1 MGVVAVYALNDEFKS
16 VLRESKNGMV
26 TGFSY
31 VLAKTVLVLPMF
43 FIFAIFALGIPAFA
57 IQDNEP
63 QGFGPQIILFAAV
76 MFVFE
81 SVAEALSVWFEDPI
95 IGMLQ
100 FMNFWF
106 GAFLFGGFLIAPD
119 DMYWPFRLFYYI
131 MPYGAYARSTA
142 YEIFSYATFAPCD
155 PATNQLSAIC
165 IPETDGLK
173 VLEALSNV
181 FPLLSSSDNFI
192 PDLVA
197 ILAIGVFY
205 KVLYVVGVLY
215 KSTLVTKIHEK

>member
-16 VLRESKNGMV
+16 VLRECKNGMV

-31 VLAKTVLVLPMF
+31 VLAKTVLVLPIF
-43 FIFAIFALGIPAFA
+43 FIFAIFALGIPAFV
-57 IQDNEP
+57 IQDNGP
-63 QGFGPQIILFAAV
+63 KGFGAQIIIFAAI

-95 IGMLQ
+95 LGMLQ

-106 GAFLFGGFLIAPD
+106 GAFLFGGFLIPPE

-142 YEIFSYATFAPCD
+142 YQIFSHTTFEACD
-155 PATNQLSAIC
+155 PATNQFSAIC
-165 IPETDGLK
+165 IPETDGVK
-173 VLEALSNV
+173 VLDALSKV
-181 FPLLSSSDNFI
+181 FPLLSKNDNFI
-192 PDLVA
+192 VDLVA
-197 ILAIGVFY
+197 ALAIGVFY
-205 KVLYVVGVLY
+205 KVLYIGGALY
-215 KSTLVTKIHEK
+215 KTTRVAKIHDN